1 VIGDVNTRER
11 LLETLD
17 MFDFGVELMLSNLR
31 RRYPDALPT
40 ELELLLDDWL
50 VKQTESAPEDQ
61 RVVTDRYR

>member
-1 VIGDVNTRER
+1 MIGDVNTRER